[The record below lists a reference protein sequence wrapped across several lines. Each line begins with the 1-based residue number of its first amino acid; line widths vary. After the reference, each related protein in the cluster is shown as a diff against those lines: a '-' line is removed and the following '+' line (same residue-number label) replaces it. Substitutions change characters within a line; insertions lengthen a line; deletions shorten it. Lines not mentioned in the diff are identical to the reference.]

1 MAHLIFDLKN
11 DRAITKPGYG
21 IRYFNNGRGASIALG
36 TILRNAPTRNKSE
49 YLVCTVE
56 HFMEHLDPMVETTN
70 ILGTPGNVV
79 MIRKSEKG
87 GCTDPGTER
96 YHSM

>member
-11 DRAITKPGYG
+11 DRAVTKPQYG
-21 IRYFNNGRGASIALG
+21 IRYFDTDRGAAVALG
-36 TILRNAPTRNKSE
+36 AILRKAPTREKSE
-49 YLVCTVE
+49 YLICTRE
-56 HFMEHLDPMVETTN
+56 HFDKHLDPMVETTN

-96 YHSM
+96 YHTM

>member
-1 MAHLIFDLKN
+1 MANIIFDLKN
-11 DRAITKPGYG
+11 DRAITKPYQG
-21 IRYFNNGRGASIALG
+21 ILQFDNARGAKTSLRAL
-36 TILRNAPTRNKSE
+36 LRRSGRVADEFMVVTRE
-49 YLVCTVE
+49 Y
-56 HFMEHLDPMVETTN
+56 FDKYLDPMVETTN